1 MKKLYKAAIIALI
14 LLAAVAV
21 AAVAADGA
29 DGELSQFA
37 ITITTF
43 LAGTLG
49 VWLVQ
54 VVKKI
59 LPWGLGDKLMT
70 WIAYVVALL
79 VAVVAFA
86 IAGGLKELFTS
97 PWAVI
102 QTMTTTSGFMAL
114 AYATLKGKLGIK
126 SKSQLK
132 RGV

>member
-1 MKKLYKAAIIALI
+1 MKKIRTVAIIALI

-21 AAVAADGA
+21 TAFAADGT

-54 VVKKI
+54 LLKKI
-59 LPWGLGDKLMT
+59 LPWGLGEKLMA
-70 WIAYVVALL
+70 WIAYGVAFI
-79 VAVVAFA
+79 VAIVAFA
-86 IAGGLKELFTS
+86 IAGGLKSLFTDT
-97 PWAVI
+97 WTAI
-102 QTMTTTSGFMAL
+102 QGLMATGGFMAL
-114 AYATLKGKLGIK
+114 AYATLKGNLGIK

-132 RGV
+132 GR

>member
-1 MKKLYKAAIIALI
+1 MKIRKAAIIALI
-14 LLAAVAV
+14 LLAAVTV
-21 AAVAADGA
+21 AAVAADGT

-54 VVKKI
+54 VVKKL

-70 WIAYVVALL
+70 WIAYAVALL
-79 VAVVAFA
+79 MAVIAFA

-97 PWAVI
+97 PWSVI
-102 QTMTTTSGFMAL
+102 QNLVATGGFMTL
-114 AYATLKGKLGIK
+114 AYATLKGKLGIEG
-126 SKSQLK
+126 KSQLK
-132 RGV
+132 GR

>member
-1 MKKLYKAAIIALI
+1 MKIRTVAIIALI
-14 LLAAVAV
+14 LLAAVTV
-21 AAVAADGA
+21 AAVAADGT

-54 VVKKI
+54 GLKKI
-59 LPWGLGDKLMT
+59 LPWGLGEKLMT
-70 WIAYVVALL
+70 WIAYVVAFIM
-79 VAVVAFA
+79 AIIAFA

-126 SKSQLK
+126 AKSQLK
-132 RGV
+132 GR

>member
-1 MKKLYKAAIIALI
+1 MKIRKAAIIALI

-21 AAVAADGA
+21 VAVAADGAA

-54 VVKKI
+54 LLKKV
-59 LPWGLGDKLMT
+59 LPWGLGEKLMT
-70 WIAYVVALL
+70 WIAYAVALL
-79 VAVVAFA
+79 MAVIAFA

-97 PWAVI
+97 PWSVI
-102 QTMTTTSGFMAL
+102 QNLVATGGFMTL
-114 AYATLKGKLGIK
+114 AYATLKGKLGIEG
-126 SKSQLK
+126 KSQLK
-132 RGV
+132 GR

>member
-1 MKKLYKAAIIALI
+1 MKIRKAAIIALI
-14 LLAAVAV
+14 LLAAVTVAV
-21 AAVAADGA
+21 VAADGTE
-29 DGELSQFA
+29 GELSQFA

-54 VVKKI
+54 ILKKI

-70 WIAYVVALL
+70 WIAYVCALV
-79 VAVVAFA
+79 VAVIAFA
-86 IAGGLKELFTS
+86 IAGGLKELFAS
-97 PWAVI
+97 PWSVI
-102 QTMTTTSGFMAL
+102 QNLVATGGFMTL

-132 RGV
+132 RG